1 MTELQSPAPSHN
13 LQFHTP
19 PQHSAAEFDHAQSLY
34 NSPLLPT
41 RVASPRPL
49 VLAASHHLMSPDLAS
64 RTVHAGNG
72 LMPSPMHDD
81 DPFNDAKVPVD
92 TPPATA
98 SAFDTSPPISPAHST
113 HSKKKKKQV
122 GPPPLFKPTLGL
134 LFSQST
140 RQDKVTLLLP
150 AVCFSIG
157 SAVIPPLMTF
167 VLGEAFNVF
176 SAYNAAT
183 SVPIPDYDRANSNLQ
198 HGMLMVAIKLIV
210 LGVLAVVL
218 TTAALS
224 LWVWHGERVAKRV
237 RHAVYLGVSKKP
249 MAWFDLGMGKRVGG
263 TGDNKDGEE
272 AGGEEGEN
280 ESSGGLMG
288 RFARFVGSAFHFTI
302 WLTHS
307 SHTERQTMSEKPF
320 HQSLDES

>member
-1 MTELQSPAPSHN
+1 MGSSPGYLTPNRRRPPQSEPQVVEMSELHSPAPSHT

-19 PQHSAAEFDHAQSLY
+19 PQQSAAEFAHAQSLY

-41 RVASPRPL
+41 RVASPKPL
-49 VLAASHHLMSPDLAS
+49 VLAASHHLMSLDLGS
-64 RTVHAGNG
+64 RAANAQNG
-72 LMPSPMHDD
+72 LKPSPMHDD
-81 DPFNDAKVPVD
+81 DPFNDAKVPID

-98 SAFDTSPPISPAHST
+98 SAFEASPPISPTDST
-113 HSKKKKKQV
+113 HSKKKKKKQP

-134 LFSQST
+134 LFSKST
-140 RQDKVTLLLP
+140 RQDKLTLLLP
-150 AVCFSIG
+150 ALGFSLG
-157 SAVIPPLMTF
+157 SGVIPPLMTF

-176 SAYNAAT
+176 AAYNAAIL
-183 SVPIPDYDRANSNLQ
+183 VPIPDMDIANSNLK

-249 MAWFDLGMGKRVGG
+249 MAWFDLGMGKRGSAG
-263 TGDNKDGEE
+263 ETEEGGEE
-272 AGGEEGEN
+272 AEG

-288 RFARFVGSAFHFTI
+288 RFARSVRSGLCH
-302 WLTHS
+302 
-307 SHTERQTMSEKPF
+307 E
-320 HQSLDES
+320 